1 MITVITV
8 MTTMIT
14 VMIWKEKEE
23 LPKLITL
30 VGAMKTLG
38 IEIRDTIST
47 EDDLLPAADEV
58 VVPSVKW
65 ALVPCLYCGGKFGG
79 IGALKRHLH
88 YCTDN
93 PKSSKRQKVSPLLW

>member
-14 VMIWKEKEE
+14 VMILKENEE

-65 ALVPCLYCGGKFGG
+65 ALVPCLYTHWAKF
-79 IGALKRHLH
+79 
-88 YCTDN
+88 
-93 PKSSKRQKVSPLLW
+93 RQQVDMMSCDIP